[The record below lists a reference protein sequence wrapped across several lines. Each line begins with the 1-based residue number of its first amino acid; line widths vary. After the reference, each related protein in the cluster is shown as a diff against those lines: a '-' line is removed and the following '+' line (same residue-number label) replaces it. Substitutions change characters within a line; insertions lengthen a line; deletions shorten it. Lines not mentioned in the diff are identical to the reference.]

1 MPRHPSTRACLA
13 SLLPPPCRPRA
24 AEANGG
30 PLDTDFL
37 FDMFMSLVRG
47 RPQSITAVDSRYLTA
62 RSQTLS
68 KVLVIGSGGLS
79 IGQAGEFD
87 FSCSQAI
94 KALKEEGVEI
104 VLLNPNIASIQTS
117 KGMADK
123 CVARAPPP
131 PAPARASAQRARAR
145 ARSACSRPPA
155 LPPAARPSPGST
167 SCP

>member
-1 MPRHPSTRACLA
+1 
-13 SLLPPPCRPRA
+13 
-24 AEANGG
+24 
-30 PLDTDFL
+30 
-37 FDMFMSLVRG
+37 MFMSLVRG
-47 RPQSITAVDSRYLTA
+47 RPSSITAVDSRYLTA

-68 KVLVIGSGGLS
+68 KVLVLGSGGLS

-123 CVARAPPP
+123 CGGGRRGARAWGAPRASKMAEAPTPRAPRPRASLPPSPLQP
-131 PAPARASAQRARAR
+131 PA
-145 ARSACSRPPA
+145 
-155 LPPAARPSPGST
+155 GST